1 MRVSSVPSADLL
13 SGANDLAKPTFDPFC
28 WREENSRP
36 FLVLL
41 MFCSIIGCG
50 GTAEPR
56 RVAVNGMDIAVGQLV
71 PKGTIRFLPQAGNK
85 GPVAMTSVH
94 DGLYSFTKTDGPYP
108 GKYKVIVNLE
118 LELQELAKMAREN
131 PSSSPPPMSW
141 EEEVMLPDEETV
153 TQHFMWLK
161 EAEDTAQQKT
171 NMKPTP

>member
-1 MRVSSVPSADLL
+1 
-13 SGANDLAKPTFDPFC
+13 
-28 WREENSRP
+28 
-36 FLVLL
+36 

-50 GTAEPR
+50 ATAEPR
-56 RVAVNGMDIAVGQLV
+56 RVAVNGMVIAVGQLV

-118 LELQELAKMAREN
+118 LELQDLAKMAREN